1 MSLTRHR
8 WFILALAAFVNLF
21 AGSIY
26 AWSVFA
32 APLAE
37 HLSQVAGTT
46 LTAGDMA
53 VAFSLANAV
62 GPLPLLIGGWITDRF
77 GPRSVMMAGGILSG
91 LGYWMTGS
99 AQSFTAVLVGY
110 GLLFGIGLGLVYGC
124 TVSNTLK
131 LFPDHRGFAGGLT
144 TAAYGLSSAV
154 IAPLAAHFIGTLGV
168 ADTLRSLGVAIGCVA
183 IIGGLFSVRCPA
195 DFIPEGWTPTK
206 SRFSQGLDAD
216 WHQMLKTPV
225 FWSMWALLLCGA
237 ITGMMILSHAQS
249 IGMNVMG
256 LSAATA
262 ATGVAFLAFSNTSGR
277 LLAGVLSD
285 YLGRTRTLA
294 LALTSSI
301 AGLTALA
308 SASADTV
315 PLFYAGLAAV
325 GLSLGAFMGVYPGF
339 TTQEFGS
346 RHNSVNFAL
355 MFMGFSL
362 AGTVGPILM
371 NQLQTAGFSIA
382 CGAAAVIAAA
392 GFLFI
397 GLYRKQKLN

>member
-1 MSLTRHR
+1 MSLTRRR

-99 AQSFTAVLVGY
+99 AQSFTAVLIGY

-131 LFPDHRGFAGGLT
+131 FFPDHRGFAGGLT

-183 IIGGLFSVRCPA
+183 VIGGFFSVRCPA

-225 FWSMWALLLCGA
+225 FWSMLALLLCGA
-237 ITGMMILSHAQS
+237 IT
-249 IGMNVMG
+249 GMNVMG

-355 MFMGFSL
+355 MFMGFAL